1 MFILSEF
8 IFFNSTNFIISNE
21 ISIILSNEFA
31 NLCRHCPKTSKL
43 DPLEPLGVLPKLLR
57 KNRGKCQNK
66 TINVMRNG
74 QIQNKNDMLQ
84 VLCARLLIEMQFDI
98 SFQFY

>member
-1 MFILSEF
+1 MVH
-8 IFFNSTNFIISNE
+8 IFHK
-21 ISIILSNEFA
+21 A
-31 NLCRHCPKTSKL
+31 N
-43 DPLEPLGVLPKLLR
+43 D
-57 KNRGKCQNK
+57 KCQNK